1 MYHVS
6 RQSSDDQPLEQL
18 LEQFWKIEAEGTQP
32 ESESSNPADKEAP
45 DILKKTITY
54 NGERYEIGL
63 PWRKPLR
70 IENIYFAAL
79 SQLKS
84 FHQRL
89 SNDIQ
94 LKEFYEQTLT
104 TDLQK
109 FYVKPVEMQQ
119 PEPE

>member
-6 RQSSDDQPLEQL
+6 RRSSDDQPYDEL

-32 ESESSNPADKEAP
+32 ERESKNPVDKEAL
-45 DILKKTITY
+45 DILNKTISY

-63 PWRKPLR
+63 PWKKPLR
-70 IENIYFAAL
+70 IKNNYIAAL

-84 FHQRL
+84 LQKRL
-89 SNDIQ
+89 SNDLQ
-94 LKEFYEQTLT
+94 LKELYEQTLT

-109 FYVKPVEMQQ
+109 FYF
-119 PEPE
+119 